1 MRRMTISRF
10 KGSGALIAAAV
21 LAAAAPLSAQDTT
34 AVVQQQRVHLVR
46 EGETLWTLAEFYL
59 GDPFLW
65 PEIYRI
71 NTLVVEDPHWIFP
84 GEELSLVPP
93 DTVRLVADPNQ
104 QLQVGDS
111 VLIPQVDSLPQADSL
126 QLPIVDDPELQN
138 QVTEAQPPPPP
149 PPPPSRVLPTVFRKL
164 GEDTRRGLT
173 VVRNEPPRPPGRLR
187 FYSAGFLTEREDF
200 PWAQVLG
207 AVGKST
213 LSTLTATSSAM
224 VYERVNIHAPENATY
239 HVGDSL
245 VLSRLSRLVPDWGRI
260 VVPTAIARVVQVS
273 GREVEALIEM
283 QFGRVADG
291 QVALPIEPFRERGGE
306 EPVRIE
312 NGMRGSI
319 IAVRNLHPLAG
330 LLNVV
335 FIDRGRRDG
344 IVPGD
349 VFEVIVEDEGSVF
362 PARSVAT
369 LRVVHVRQRSA
380 SVMIMSLEGVDVR
393 PGAVVRLI
401 RKMS

>member
-149 PPPPSRVLPTVFRKL
+149 PSRVLPTVFRKL

-173 VVRNEPPRPPGRLR
+173 VVRNEPPPPPGRLR

-213 LSTLTATSSAM
+213 LSTLRATSSAR

-245 VLSRLSRLVPDWGRI
+245 VLSRLSRLIPNWGRI
-260 VVPTAIARVVQVS
+260 VVPTAIARVVRVS

-283 QFGRVADG
+283 QFDRVADG

-362 PARSVAT
+362 PARPVAT

>member
-21 LAAAAPLSAQDTT
+21 LAAVAPLSAQDTT
-34 AVVQQQRVHLVR
+34 AVVQQERVHVVR

-126 QLPIVDDPELQN
+126 PLPIVDDPELQN
-138 QVTEAQPPPPP
+138 QVTEARPPPPP
-149 PPPPSRVLPTVFRKL
+149 PPPPSRALPTVFRKL
-164 GEDTRRGLT
+164 GEETRRGLT
-173 VVRNEPPRPPGRLR
+173 VARTAPPRPPGRLR
-187 FYSAGFLTEREDF
+187 FYSAGFLTERDQL
-200 PWAQVLG
+200 PWADVLG
-207 AVGKST
+207 AVDKST
-213 LSTLTATSSAM
+213 LSTLPATSSAT
-224 VYERVNIHAPENATY
+224 VYQRVSIQAPENATY
-239 HVGDSL
+239 QVGDSL
-245 VLSRLSRLVPDWGRI
+245 VLSRLTRMIPDWGRI
-260 VVPTAIARVVQVS
+260 VVPTAIARVVRVS
-273 GREVEALIEM
+273 GRAVEAVIEM
-283 QFGRVADG
+283 QFERVADG
-291 QVALPIEPFRERGGE
+291 QVALPVEPFRDRGGV
-306 EPVRIE
+306 EPIPIE

-349 VFEVIVEDEGSVF
+349 VFDVIVEDEGSVF